1 MSAQA
6 AVEQAHGSGAARA
19 TRQAVEDAHTG
30 TGAAPAT
37 RQAVEDAHTGSGAT
51 PATRQAV
58 EDAHTG
64 SGAGQ
69 PARRAVEEAHA
80 EHWGRLLALLT
91 RLVGNNLDVAEES
104 LQDAYETALTA
115 WARDGIPAKPDA
127 WLLTA
132 ARRKATDRFRREA
145 TLARKLPLL
154 IPEEPEVVTDMSTI
168 PDERLRLLFT
178 CCHPALPAEARVA
191 LTLRLLGG
199 LTTAEI
205 GRAFLVAEPTMA
217 ARITRAK
224 KKISAAG
231 IPYRVPSDAELPERL
246 AGVLAV
252 LYLVFTEGHS
262 ASSGG
267 EPVRRDLCDE
277 AIRLAR
283 VVVTLMPDEPEAAGL
298 LALLLL
304 QHARRDARTGPD
316 GRLVLLPEQDRTR
329 WDADQIA
336 EGLALLRSAA
346 RRGPAGPYLLQAAI
360 AAEHARA
367 GRAEDTAWDR
377 IATLYAA
384 LEDLTGSPV
393 VRLNRAVAVAEVD
406 GPAAGLDL
414 LADLDGP
421 LAGFHLLPATRADLL
436 RRLGRTAEA
445 VAAYEAAIAG
455 AGNAADRDFLARRLA
470 TLRTASG

>member
-1 MSAQA
+1 MS
-6 AVEQAHGSGAARA
+6 AVEQAPPAGR
-19 TRQAVEDAHTG
+19 AVERAQPGQLPD
-30 TGAAPAT
+30 
-37 RQAVEDAHTGSGAT
+37 GAT
-51 PATRQAV
+51 QA
-58 EDAHTG
+58 
-64 SGAGQ
+64 
-69 PARRAVEEAHA
+69 ARRAVEDAHA

-104 LQDAYETALTA
+104 LQDAYESALTA

-132 ARRKATDRFRREA
+132 ARRKATDRFRRAA

-154 IPEEPEVVTDMSTI
+154 VLDGTDSGPEVVTDMSTI

-199 LTTAEI
+199 LTTAEVA
-205 GRAFLVAEPTMA
+205 RAFLVPEPTMA

-224 KKISAAG
+224 KKIAAAG
-231 IPYRVPSDAELPERL
+231 IPYRVPADAELPERL

-262 ASSGG
+262 ASTGD
-267 EPVRRDLCDE
+267 EPVRRELCDE

-304 QHARRDARTGPD
+304 QHARRDARTGPG
-316 GRLVLLPEQDRTR
+316 GRLVLLPDQDRGR

-346 RRGPAGPYLLQAAI
+346 RRGAAGPYLLQAAI

-377 IATLYAA
+377 IAALYAA
-384 LEDLTGSPV
+384 LDDLTGSPV

-414 LADLDGP
+414 LADLDEP

-445 VAAYEAAIAG
+445 AAAYQQAIAG

-470 TLRTASG
+470 ELPAST

>member
-1 MSAQA
+1 MTAA
-6 AVEQAHGSGAARA
+6 AVERAH
-19 TRQAVEDAHTG
+19 Q
-30 TGAAPAT
+30 
-37 RQAVEDAHTGSGAT
+37 
-51 PATRQAV
+51 
-58 EDAHTG
+58 
-64 SGAGQ
+64 
-69 PARRAVEEAHA
+69 

-91 RLVGNNLDVAEES
+91 RLLGSLDAAEES
-104 LQDAYETALTA
+104 LQDAYEIALTA
-115 WARDGIPAKPDA
+115 WARTGVPDRPDA

-132 ARRKATDRFRREA
+132 ARRRATDRFRREA

-154 IPEEPEVVTDMSTI
+154 AIPEPDEPEVEMSTI

-178 CCHPALPAEARVA
+178 CCHPALPAEARIA

-205 GRAFLVAEPTMA
+205 ARAFLVPEPTMA

-224 KKISAAG
+224 KKIAAAG

-262 ASSGG
+262 ATSGD
-267 EPVRRDLCDE
+267 EPVRHELCDE

-283 VVVTLMPDEPEAAGL
+283 VVMALMPDEPEAAGL

-316 GRLVLLPEQDRTR
+316 GRLVLLPDQDRTR
-329 WDADQIA
+329 WDAGQIA
-336 EGLALLRSAA
+336 EGRALLRAA
-346 RRGPAGPYLLQAAI
+346 AGRGPAGPYLVQAAI

-367 GRAEDTAWDR
+367 ATAADTAWNR
-377 IATLYAA
+377 IAALYAA
-384 LEDLTGSPV
+384 LEELTGSPV

-406 GPAAGLDL
+406 GPEAGLAL
-414 LADLDGP
+414 LAGVELP
-421 LAGFHLLPATRADLL
+421 GFHLLPATRADLL
-436 RRLGRTAEA
+436 RRLGRVEEAAAAYAEA
-445 VAAYEAAIAG
+445 IAR
-455 AGNAADRDFLARRLA
+455 AGNAADREFLAGRLA
-470 TLRTASG
+470 GLTAAAG

>member
-1 MSAQA
+1 
-6 AVEQAHGSGAARA
+6 
-19 TRQAVEDAHTG
+19 
-30 TGAAPAT
+30 
-37 RQAVEDAHTGSGAT
+37 
-51 PATRQAV
+51 
-58 EDAHTG
+58 
-64 SGAGQ
+64 
-69 PARRAVEEAHA
+69 
-80 EHWGRLLALLT
+80 
-91 RLVGNNLDVAEES
+91 
-104 LQDAYETALTA
+104 
-115 WARDGIPAKPDA
+115 
-127 WLLTA
+127 
-132 ARRKATDRFRREA
+132 
-145 TLARKLPLL
+145 
-154 IPEEPEVVTDMSTI
+154 MSTI

-205 GRAFLVAEPTMA
+205 ARAFLVAEPTMA

-224 KKISAAG
+224 KKIAAAG

-262 ASSGG
+262 ASSGD

-283 VVVTLMPDEPEAAGL
+283 VVVALHAGRAGGGRAAGAAAAPARPPE
-298 LALLLL
+298 LA
-304 QHARRDARTGPD
+304 HRPGR
-316 GRLVLLPEQDRTR
+316 RLVLLPEQDRTR
-329 WDADQIA
+329 WDAGADRRR
-336 EGLALLRSAA
+336 ALPAALGRAPRA
-346 RRGPAGPYLLQAAI
+346 RRPVPAAGGD
-360 AAEHARA
+360 R
-367 GRAEDTAWDR
+367 GRARPRPPGRGHRLDR

-393 VRLNRAVAVAEVD
+393 VRLNRAVAVAEVE

-445 VAAYEAAIAG
+445 AAAIPGGDRRGRQHGRPGVPRPPAG
-455 AGNAADRDFLARRLA
+455 RAHRLTAPPPYGMLAAWNPCVRSRPSCPR
-470 TLRTASG
+470 

>member
-6 AVEQAHGSGAARA
+6 AVEQAHGSDAARA
-19 TRQAVEDAHTG
+19 ARQAVEDAHTG
-30 TGAAPAT
+30 T
-37 RQAVEDAHTGSGAT
+37 GAT

-64 SGAGQ
+64 TGAGQ

-154 IPEEPEVVTDMSTI
+154 MPEEPEVVTDMSTI

-205 GRAFLVAEPTMA
+205 ARAFLVAEPTMA

-346 RRGPAGPYLLQAAI
+346 I
-360 AAEHARA
+360 AA
-367 GRAEDTAWDR
+367 
-377 IATLYAA
+377 LYAA

-406 GPAAGLDL
+406 GPSAGLDL

-445 VAAYEAAIAG
+445 VAAYQEAIAG
-455 AGNAADRDFLARRLA
+455 AGNGADRDFLTRRLA
-470 TLRTASG
+470 ELTAASSG

>member
-1 MSAQA
+1 VSARA
-6 AVEQAHGSGAARA
+6 AVEQA
-19 TRQAVEDAHTG
+19 RQ
-30 TGAAPAT
+30 
-37 RQAVEDAHTGSGAT
+37 SGAT
-51 PATRQAV
+51 QA
-58 EDAHTG
+58 
-64 SGAGQ
+64 
-69 PARRAVEEAHA
+69 ARRAVEAAHS

-91 RLVGNNLDVAEES
+91 RLVGNLDVAEES
-104 LQDAYETALTA
+104 LQDAYETALTT
-115 WARDGIPAKPDA
+115 WARDGIPDKPDA

-154 IPEEPEVVTDMSTI
+154 VPDETDAGPEVVTDMSTI

-178 CCHPALPAEARVA
+178 CCHPALPPEARIA

-199 LTTAEI
+199 LTTPEI
-205 GRAFLVAEPTMA
+205 ARAFLVAEPTMA

-224 KKISAAG
+224 KKIAAAG

-262 ASSGG
+262 ASSGD

-283 VVVTLMPDEPEAAGL
+283 VVVALMPDEPEAAGL

-304 QHARRDARTGPD
+304 QHARRDSRTGPD
-316 GRLVLLPEQDRTR
+316 GRLVLLPDQDRGR
-329 WDADQIA
+329 WDAGQIA
-336 EGLALLRSAA
+336 EGLALLRDAA

-367 GRAEDTAWDR
+367 AVAADTAWDR
-377 IATLYAA
+377 IAELYAA
-384 LEDLTGSPV
+384 LEDLTASPV

-406 GPAAGLDL
+406 GPAAGLAL

-445 VAAYEAAIAG
+445 VAAYEQAIAG
-455 AGNAADRDFLARRLA
+455 AGNAADREFLARRL
-470 TLRTASG
+470 TELTAAAG

>member
-1 MSAQA
+1 VTVRA
-6 AVEQAHGSGAARA
+6 AVERAHS
-19 TRQAVEDAHTG
+19 
-30 TGAAPAT
+30 
-37 RQAVEDAHTGSGAT
+37 
-51 PATRQAV
+51 
-58 EDAHTG
+58 
-64 SGAGQ
+64 
-69 PARRAVEEAHA
+69 

-91 RLVGNNLDVAEES
+91 RLVGNLDVAEES
-104 LQDAYETALTA
+104 LQDAYEIALTA
-115 WARDGIPAKPDA
+115 WERDGVPDKPDA

-132 ARRKATDRFRREA
+132 ARRRATDRFRREA

-154 IPEEPEVVTDMSTI
+154 AAGRPEDPEVELDMSTI

-178 CCHPALPAEARVA
+178 CCHPALPGEARIA

-205 GRAFLVAEPTMA
+205 ARAFLVAEPTMA

-224 KKISAAG
+224 KKIAGAG

-262 ASSGG
+262 ATSGD
-267 EPVRRDLCDE
+267 EPVRRELCDE

-283 VVVTLMPDEPEAAGL
+283 VVVALMPDEPEAAGL

-316 GRLVLLPEQDRTR
+316 GRIVLLPEQDRTR
-329 WDADQIA
+329 WDRDQIA
-336 EGLALLRSAA
+336 EGLALLRAGA

-367 GRAEDTAWDR
+367 GTAAETAWDR
-377 IATLYAA
+377 IAALYAA

-406 GPAAGLDL
+406 GPAAGLAL
-414 LADLDGP
+414 LEGVELP
-421 LAGFHLLPATRADLL
+421 GFHLLPATRADLL

-445 VAAYEAAIAG
+445 ADAYEAAAG
-455 AGNAADRDFLARRLA
+455 SAGNAADREFLLRRLA
-470 TLRTASG
+470 QLRADAG